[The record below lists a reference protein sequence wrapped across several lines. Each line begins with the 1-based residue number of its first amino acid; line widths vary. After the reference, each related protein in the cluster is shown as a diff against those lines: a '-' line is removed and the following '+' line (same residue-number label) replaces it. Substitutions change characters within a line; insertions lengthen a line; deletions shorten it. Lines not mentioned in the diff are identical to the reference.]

1 MYGRALIS
9 TLTVALLLGAGAAVA
24 QQGARAELTIPFKAT
39 APGRQTGLDMDLRYL
54 HPEDRDGKP
63 PTISKLAIHL
73 PEGTRIDPAAVPA
86 CEASNEEIQARG
98 RDACPADTFVGDGFL
113 DVYLGGPG
121 DPQRTDV
128 VLFNGPGQL
137 IEVVFF
143 EGTNQTAAI
152 ERLRVEGSTISGEPV
167 QVPPG
172 APPEQRFSASRIVWD
187 IPARGDYLV
196 TPPSCD
202 GTWTTRG
209 EFQFADGSSAR
220 ASYTQECARGRGE
233 GPPATVPPSHGDPG
247 RAPAGSFRVRVRPRV
262 VVRGR
267 RTPLRVRVLSDEP
280 ACRRGIVRVG
290 RRSARTRAA
299 GRTSLVALVRW
310 RRPLARVR
318 VATRCGSERALL
330 RVRSG
335 PGRPSSSGRAADRVR
350 HERPP
355 RP

>member
-1 MYGRALIS
+1 M
-9 TLTVALLLGAGAAVA
+9 ALLLVAGAAVA
-24 QQGARAELTIPFKAT
+24 QQGEQAELTIPFKAT
-39 APGRQTGLDMDLRYL
+39 APGTQTGLDMDLRYL
-54 HPEDRDGKP
+54 HPQDRDKKP

-73 PEGTRIDPAAVPA
+73 PEGTRIDPTAVPA
-86 CEASNEEIQARG
+86 CEASNEEIHALG
-98 RDACPADTFVGDGFL
+98 RDACPPETVVGGGFI
-113 DVYLGGPG
+113 DVYVGGPD

-128 VLFNGPGQL
+128 VLFNGPSQI
-137 IEVVFF
+137 IEVLFF
-143 EGTNQTAAI
+143 EGTDQTAAI

-187 IPARGDYLV
+187 VPARGDYLV

-209 EFQFADGSSAR
+209 EFEFADGSSAR
-220 ASYTQECARGRGE
+220 ATYTQECARGRGA
-233 GPPATVPPSHGDPG
+233 GPPANAPPSRGD
-247 RAPAGSFRVRVRPRV
+247 RPATPPSGTFRVRVRPRV

-280 ACRRGIVRVG
+280 LCRRGIVRVG
-290 RRSARTRAA
+290 RRSVRTRVA
-299 GRTSLVALVRW
+299 GRASLVALVRW

-318 VATRCGSERALL
+318 VRTACGSERVLL

-350 HERPP
+350 HERSS